1 MPYLYRGRDMTN
13 RLYRVN
19 LSIASP
25 SEIERTA
32 RQLTAIRD
40 RFLTTGSPAVY
51 TPRPMILQSWQRCRA
66 LDVNPG
72 RRYAPLAIAREAQLY
87 HLREVNELLIRATR
101 SVMSHLT
108 DFLAGSGYVIVLSDA
123 KGCLLDVIG
132 DVAIRRRLARIDFI
146 PGGDWS
152 EAAAGTN
159 AIGTALADG
168 HVVQLMA
175 AEHYCDGWQDLTCTA
190 APIHHPLTGEIIGVL
205 DVTGDY
211 RLIRPFL
218 TNSLA
223 AAALETEQQLRAFL
237 TLVPAGKHQTLE
249 KEFPHPA
256 DAKDLNAL
264 SLRADCHPERSEGSV
279 SMDREMLRCAQHDS
293 SDAKGLKR
301 ASLRVPTTPALDD
314 IQAWLNVQ
322 ERRAYDAERLA
333 AASGAIS
340 ASLDLGVALEKV
352 AEQLAYVLQLEVA
365 AACLFNESDEGMSL
379 HIWCKQSSLRSE
391 TLHVVETLL
400 AQAEVVSLIRERGE
414 PVIIDDVLSSTFFP
428 VALIEQIGIRS
439 IALLPLTTARGVIGF
454 IAAPRFIR
462 APLRSADRYYH
473 WLVDDVRLGLAF
485 AAQSAT
491 AIENARLFDALQ
503 QHNRHIEALNAMA
516 QLLGTLLDPSQHLN
530 LILERIAEI
539 IGLDAGIV
547 LLLDKSGDHLT
558 LVAQYGQLEV
568 VLPELGERPLRS
580 LYELADQV
588 AATGEALLIN
598 DLESDRR
605 IMQESRR
612 AANLCD
618 LMVVPLA
625 TSSTILGIL
634 VVGSHSPRRLTQEDF
649 ALFTTIGQQL
659 GLALKNA
666 QLLRAESEME
676 ILQEADR
683 LKSGFL
689 AAVSHDLR
697 SPLTAIRA
705 SVESLLDR
713 GGVGIQSARE
723 QEHLLHNIASQASR
737 LGRLVDQ
744 LLDLS
749 RIEAGALLLDRDWT
763 ELPVLIAD
771 TIAKF
776 EGLSS
781 GCRVERDLLPD
792 LPLYYIDPDSF
803 VQVLWNLLENAY
815 KYGNQGTTIKVEA
828 RWTGVDV
835 LIGVADCG
843 PGIPMEEREK
853 IFQRFYRLDRG
864 HRADMQGSGLG
875 LAICRGIVEAHGGR
889 IWVEDRPGGGSIFRF
904 TLPLPTTT
912 PISLEALEEHEP
924 CRVSTKEW

>member
-1 MPYLYRGRDMTN
+1 MPYLYWGRDMTN

-40 RFLTTGSPAVY
+40 RFLTTGNPAVY
-51 TPRPMILQSWQRCRA
+51 TPRPMILESWQRCRA

-237 TLVPAGKHQTLE
+237 TLAPAGKHETIFQETAVSFTSGTSPLE
-249 KEFPHPA
+249 VNGHNKTHQYHTSKE
-256 DAKDLNAL
+256 L
-264 SLRADCHPERSEGSV
+264 
-279 SMDREMLRCAQHDS
+279 
-293 SDAKGLKR
+293 LK
-301 ASLRVPTTPALDD
+301 TPALDD

-340 ASLDLGVALEKV
+340 ASLDLDVALDKV
-352 AEQLAYVLQLEVA
+352 AEQLAYVLQLDGA

-379 HIWCKQSSLRSE
+379 HIWCKESSLRSE

-400 AQAEVVSLIRERGE
+400 EQAEVVSLIRERGE
-414 PVIIDDVLSSTFFP
+414 PVIIDDVLSSTLLP

-454 IAAPRFIR
+454 IAAPKC
-462 APLRSADRYYH
+462 RYYH

-491 AIENARLFDALQ
+491 AIENARLFDTLQ

-547 LLLDKSGDHLT
+547 LLLDKSGDNLT
-558 LVAQYGQLEV
+558 LVAQYGRLEV

-605 IMQESRR
+605 IMQESLR

-676 ILQEADR
+676 ILREADR

-689 AAVSHDLR
+689 TAVSHDLR

-815 KYGNQGTTIKVEA
+815 KYTPPNSPIKVEA

-843 PGIPMEEREK
+843 PGIPVEEREK

-864 HRADMQGSGLG
+864 HRADMRGSGLG

-924 CRVSTKEW
+924 CRVSPRER

>member
-1 MPYLYRGRDMTN
+1 
-13 RLYRVN
+13 
-19 LSIASP
+19 
-25 SEIERTA
+25 
-32 RQLTAIRD
+32 
-40 RFLTTGSPAVY
+40 
-51 TPRPMILQSWQRCRA
+51 
-66 LDVNPG
+66 
-72 RRYAPLAIAREAQLY
+72 
-87 HLREVNELLIRATR
+87 
-101 SVMSHLT
+101 
-108 DFLAGSGYVIVLSDA
+108 
-123 KGCLLDVIG
+123 
-132 DVAIRRRLARIDFI
+132 
-146 PGGDWS
+146 
-152 EAAAGTN
+152 
-159 AIGTALADG
+159 
-168 HVVQLMA
+168 
-175 AEHYCDGWQDLTCTA
+175 
-190 APIHHPLTGEIIGVL
+190 
-205 DVTGDY
+205 
-211 RLIRPFL
+211 
-218 TNSLA
+218 
-223 AAALETEQQLRAFL
+223 
-237 TLVPAGKHQTLE
+237 
-249 KEFPHPA
+249 
-256 DAKDLNAL
+256 
-264 SLRADCHPERSEGSV
+264 
-279 SMDREMLRCAQHDS
+279 
-293 SDAKGLKR
+293 
-301 ASLRVPTTPALDD
+301 
-314 IQAWLNVQ
+314 
-322 ERRAYDAERLA
+322 
-333 AASGAIS
+333 
-340 ASLDLGVALEKV
+340 
-352 AEQLAYVLQLEVA
+352 
-365 AACLFNESDEGMSL
+365 
-379 HIWCKQSSLRSE
+379 
-391 TLHVVETLL
+391 
-400 AQAEVVSLIRERGE
+400 
-414 PVIIDDVLSSTFFP
+414 VIIDDVQTSNLLP
-428 VALIEQIGIRS
+428 AALIKQMGIRS

-454 IAAPRFIR
+454 IAAPRYN
-462 APLRSADRYYH
+462 YYH
-473 WLVDDVRLGLAF
+473 WPVDDVRLGLAF
-485 AAQSAT
+485 AVQSAT
-491 AIENARLFDALQ
+491 AIENARLFDTLQ
-503 QHNRHIEALNAMA
+503 QHNRHMKALNAMA
-516 QLLGTLLDPSQHLN
+516 LLLGTLLDPSQHLN

-558 LVAQYGQLEV
+558 LVAQYGRLEV
-568 VLPELGERPLRS
+568 VLPELGERPLRP

-605 IMQESRR
+605 IMQESLR

-625 TSSTILGIL
+625 TSSTILGVL

-676 ILQEADR
+676 ILREADR

-781 GCRVERDLLPD
+781 GCRVEQDLSPD
-792 LPLYYIDPDSF
+792 LPLYYIDPDSL

-815 KYGNQGTTIKVEA
+815 KYAPPNSPIRVEA
-828 RWTGVDV
+828 SWTGTNV

-843 PGIPMEEREK
+843 PGIPVGEHEK

-864 HRADMQGSGLG
+864 HRADMQGCGLG

-912 PISLEALEEHEP
+912 PISLEALEQHELYA
-924 CRVSTKEW
+924 VSTKEK

>member
-1 MPYLYRGRDMTN
+1 MTN

-40 RFLTTGSPAVY
+40 RFLTTGDLAVY
-51 TPRPMILQSWQRCRA
+51 TPRPMILESWQRCRTMN
-66 LDVNPG
+66 VNPG
-72 RRYAPLAIAREAQLY
+72 RRYAPLAVARETQLY

-101 SVMSHLT
+101 SAMSHLT
-108 DFLAGSGYVIVLSDA
+108 DFLAGSGYVIVLSDVN
-123 KGCLLDVIG
+123 GCLLDVIG
-132 DVAIRRRLARIDFI
+132 DVAIRRRLARIDFV

-168 HVVQLMA
+168 HIVQLMA

-190 APIHHPLTGEIIGVL
+190 APIRHPLTGEIIGVL

-223 AAALETEQQLRAFL
+223 TAALEAEQRLRALL
-237 TLVPAGKHQTLE
+237 TSTPDGKQQTISQELAVSFTGGTSPLE
-249 KEFPHPA
+249 VNGYNKTQWPHSN
-256 DAKDLNAL
+256 KDL
-264 SLRADCHPERSEGSV
+264 PGT
-279 SMDREMLRCAQHDS
+279 
-293 SDAKGLKR
+293 
-301 ASLRVPTTPALDD
+301 PTIDD

-352 AEQLAYVLQLEVA
+352 AEQLAYLLQLESA
-365 AACLFNESDEGMSL
+365 AACLFNESVEGMSL
-379 HIWCKQSSLRSE
+379 HIWCKQSPLRSE

-400 AQAEVVSLIRERGE
+400 QQAELVSLIRERGE
-414 PVIIDDVLSSTFFP
+414 PVIIDDVQTSNLLP
-428 VALIEQIGIRS
+428 AALIKQMSIRS

-454 IAAPRFIR
+454 IAAPRYN
-462 APLRSADRYYH
+462 YYH
-473 WLVDDVRLGLAF
+473 WPIDDVRLGVAF

-491 AIENARLFDALQ
+491 AIENARLFDTLQ
-503 QHNRHIEALNAMA
+503 QHNRHMKALNAMA

-539 IGLDAGIV
+539 IGLDVGIV

-558 LVAQYGQLEV
+558 LVAQYGRLEV
-568 VLPELGERPLRS
+568 VLPELGEHPLRP

-598 DLESDRR
+598 DLESDRH
-605 IMQESRR
+605 IMQESLR

-625 TSSTILGIL
+625 TSSTILGVL

-659 GLALKNA
+659 GLALKNT
-666 QLLRAESEME
+666 QLLRSESEME
-676 ILQEADR
+676 ILREADR

-749 RIEAGALLLDRDWT
+749 QIEAGVLSLDRDWT

-771 TIAKF
+771 TIVKF
-776 EGLSS
+776 EELSS
-781 GCRVERDLLPD
+781 GCQVEQDLSPD
-792 LPLYYIDPDSF
+792 LPLYYIDPDSL

-815 KYGNQGTTIKVEA
+815 KYAPPNSPIRVEA

-843 PGIPMEEREK
+843 PGIPVGEREK

-864 HRADMQGSGLG
+864 YRADMQGCGLG

-889 IWVEDRPGGGSIFRF
+889 IWVEDRQGGGSIFRF

-912 PISLEALEEHEP
+912 PISLEALEEHELYAM
-924 CRVSTKEW
+924 STKEK